1 MPKHKLESHRPHE
14 GHGVMSLEEL
24 NANDHLCPHHE
35 GVAELPDANRETWHK
50 EESNPYPMQPREK
63 PE

>member
-1 MPKHKLESHRPHE
+1 
-14 GHGVMSLEEL
+14 MSLEEL

-35 GVAELPDANRETWHK
+35 GVAELPDANREIWHK
-50 EESNPYPMQPREK
+50 EESNPYPMEPEEK